1 METISDLLMMMVGLA
16 IITYSGY
23 QLMMMVI
30 KKH

>member
-1 METISDLLMMMVGLA
+1 METISDLLMILIGLA